1 MQTLD
6 IISVN
11 VWQILI
17 SLVNLLLLFLIIKKF
32 LFKPVM
38 TVLEKRRQ
46 EIDGQY
52 AEADAAIE
60 EANLSK
66 KQWEE
71 KLAAAE
77 DEAEAII
84 QTAAENA
91 KYRGD
96 KLIEDAQKRAESI
109 VRVAESEAELERK
122 KATDS
127 MKQEIVEV
135 SGALAEKLLERELNR
150 EDHKA
155 IIESFIEEIGD
166 GND

>member
-71 KLAAAE
+71 KLAGAE
-77 DEAEAII
+77 GPFSRAHFA
-84 QTAAENA
+84 
-91 KYRGD
+91 R
-96 KLIEDAQKRAESI
+96 KLSI
-109 VRVAESEAELERK
+109 DRSSLCR
-122 KATDS
+122 S
-127 MKQEIVEV
+127 MLP
-135 SGALAEKLLERELNR
+135 SSMCFCDL
-150 EDHKA
+150 
-155 IIESFIEEIGD
+155 
-166 GND
+166 

>member
-71 KLAAAE
+71 KLAGAE
-77 DEAEAII
+77 GEAEAII

-91 KYRGD
+91 
-96 KLIEDAQKRAESI
+96 RATG
-109 VRVAESEAELERK
+109 V
-122 KATDS
+122 
-127 MKQEIVEV
+127 
-135 SGALAEKLLERELNR
+135 
-150 EDHKA
+150 
-155 IIESFIEEIGD
+155 F
-166 GND
+166 